1 MSDFEIYDKT
11 IRMEAE
17 TPSGWVGAPLLL
29 HHGKLFSSPLLLL
42 PPPSSPLH
50 PLPIL
55 VVPVPPPQ
63 AGGSLHRS
71 KEDEALEEDGEVGV
85 VLVVVGVVLVVVVG
99 VVLGLVGV
107 VVLVVG
113 AVLVLVMMRI
123 HGALCRIC
131 GVW

>member
-1 MSDFEIYDKT
+1 M
-11 IRMEAE
+11 A
-17 TPSGWVGAPLLL
+17 APVQ
-29 HHGKLFSSPLLLL
+29 G
-42 PPPSSPLH
+42 
-50 PLPIL
+50 
-55 VVPVPPPQ
+55 
-63 AGGSLHRS
+63 GGS
-71 KEDEALEEDGEVGV
+71 EALEEDGEVGV
-85 VLVVVGVVLVVVVG
+85 VLVVVGLVLVVVE

>member
-1 MSDFEIYDKT
+1 MEGLGTESVLQTHTLSMSDFEIYDKT

-63 AGGSLHRS
+63 AGGWLHRS
-71 KEDEALEEDGEVGV
+71 KEEEVKIWRRMERWGW
-85 VLVVVGVVLVVVVG
+85 
-99 VVLGLVGV
+99 
-107 VVLVVG
+107 
-113 AVLVLVMMRI
+113 
-123 HGALCRIC
+123 C
-131 GVW
+131 W

>member
-1 MSDFEIYDKT
+1 M
-11 IRMEAE
+11 AA
-17 TPSGWVGAPLLL
+17 PVQGA
-29 HHGKLFSSPLLLL
+29 
-42 PPPSSPLH
+42 
-50 PLPIL
+50 
-55 VVPVPPPQ
+55 
-63 AGGSLHRS
+63 GS
-71 KEDEALEEDGEVGV
+71 EALEEDGEVGG
-85 VLVVVGVVLVVVVG
+85 VLVVVGVVLVVLVG